1 VLHFDAKRNHRRFC
15 VSKKAAA
22 YANCDLGVLPIE
34 KRDAIAAVC
43 DEILAGKL
51 EDEFQ
56 FGKLVQVPKAT

>member
-1 VLHFDAKRNHRRFC
+1 LHL
-15 VSKKAAA
+15 KKAAA

-51 EDEFQ
+51 EMNF
-56 FGKLVQVPKAT
+56 LW